1 MRTSPLLVVLAW
13 KCLTIKKQ
21 VPTQTSSS
29 SSTRRTSSRSTS
41 QCSASQNALMPKDP
55 ESPVTPPS
63 RVVSRVRIP
72 VTVVFDVLRALNENM
87 TSTRTR
93 SARYRVW
100 NHGIRETPR

>member
-1 MRTSPLLVVLAW
+1 MEVPDDQEAGAYANQLVVFHSPYEFTLDFAV
-13 KCLTIKKQ
+13 LGQ
-21 VPTQTSSS
+21 PE
-29 SSTRRTSSRSTS
+29 R
-41 QCSASQNALMPKDP
+41 ADAEDP
-55 ESPVTPPS
+55 ESPVTLPS